1 MNLNI
6 NMNNNT
12 IREKFPK
19 QKECETG
26 QVLYRVT
33 FGYKSQ
39 LSGDNTFPV
48 TYENFEENFQ
58 HETKKVNAGDL
69 VKYTPENKND
79 PNYGRNAIVTK
90 ATNIYKRNEPEI
102 ELPEV
107 VKYDIKFIN
116 PIVGANNEI
125 MKIKK
130 NISKVKNGTT
140 IITKVQNEVEFYT
153 CQLEIFPTNLITD
166 YLTARNANKAT
177 STPAT
182 LARLGVTENALWNTN
197 FQLDDNNQPKFP
209 LMSVVSAQLKS
220 ELEEVLENMV
230 NVGFLLGQTGQR
242 PKIKKVGRGFT
253 LSFLMPKGSSPGD
266 TITVPVNK
274 GNKKVDIVIQIPIV
288 LGNNRHSPEI
298 NEYLL
303 DVPITQELNGGVYDN
318 LQNMG
323 AATNINTKFK
333 PTYIKASEYI
343 GPDTQKDLD
352 MLIKPGEKQE
362 YLINNAT
369 IKPAPNGDKFIFK
382 ELSTFNKESEKLVFD
397 IYVVVDLTLE
407 LKMKGPAD
415 PKEDSFM
422 AKSGRN
428 AYNTIMNGS
437 QTCPS
442 YMTRVR
448 KGASSLFSSVT
459 PDDVNYAA
467 RLSTTNENTRAAT
480 ERTRLARNT
489 GASIEN
495 RQPLFLRPYAD
506 PNDIRRRNIRVG
518 GGKKKK
524 TRKKRKK
531 RKTKKTRK
539 VKKMVIKCWGRK
551 TKKGFKNCWKRG
563 NKKYKSHKSWKKATK
578 KLKSCKR
585 KTRKTRKKH

>member
-1 MNLNI
+1 MYLNI
-6 NMNNNT
+6 NVNNNT

-19 QKECETG
+19 QKECEPG

-130 NISKVKNGTT
+130 NISIVKNGTT

-153 CQLEIFPTNLITD
+153 CSSSFTAIFPNNLITD
-166 YLTARNANKAT
+166 YLTARNANRAA

-182 LARLGVTENALWNTN
+182 LARLRVTENALWNTN

-220 ELEEVLENMV
+220 ELGEVLENMV

-288 LGNNRHSPEI
+288 LGNDRHSPEI

-318 LQNMG
+318 LHNMG

-382 ELSTFNKESEKLVFD
+382 ELSTFNKEAEKLVFD

-407 LKMKGPAD
+407 LKMKGPDD
-415 PKEDSFM
+415 PKDDSLM
-422 AKSGRN
+422 AKAGRN

-437 QTCPS
+437 QSCPS
-442 YMTRVR
+442 YMTRAR
-448 KGASSLFSSVT
+448 KGASSLFSSTT
-459 PDDVNYAA
+459 PADVNYAA
-467 RLSTTNENTRAAT
+467 GLAAANENTRLVGRRAM
-480 ERTRLARNT
+480 RVRNT
-489 GASIEN
+489 RSGIGIPIAPDV
-495 RQPLFLRPYAD
+495 Q
-506 PNDIRRRNIRVG
+506 RRNIRVG

-531 RKTKKTRK
+531 RKKRKTRK

-585 KTRKTRKKH
+585 KSRKKRKKH